1 MPRHKVVP
9 LTDLELE
16 IMNIVWKQG
25 STTVRQIVDEL
36 HAKRPLA
43 YTTIQTVLTI
53 LTQKGFVEYTPQG
66 RAYVYRPAVGPDGVR
81 RETVAAVVDKWFE
94 GSTRSLIL
102 HLIESDALTAGEAA
116 ELRRLLD
123 QKAREARKEAQHA

>member
-81 RETVAAVVDKWFE
+81 RETVAAVVNKWFE

>member
-36 HAKRPLA
+36 RVRRPLA

-81 RETVAAVVDKWFE
+81 RETVAAVVNKWFE